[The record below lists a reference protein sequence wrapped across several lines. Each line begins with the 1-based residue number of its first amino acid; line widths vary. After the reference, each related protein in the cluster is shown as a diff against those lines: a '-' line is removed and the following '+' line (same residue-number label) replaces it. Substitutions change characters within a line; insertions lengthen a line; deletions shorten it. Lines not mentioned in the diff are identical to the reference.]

1 MTIFKKSI
9 PWLLLTFLFYNAILI
24 HEHAEK
30 LSLYFTH
37 LI

>member
-1 MTIFKKSI
+1 MVIIDFS
-9 PWLLLTFLFYNAILI
+9 FLQCYTY
-24 HEHAEK
+24 EHAEK